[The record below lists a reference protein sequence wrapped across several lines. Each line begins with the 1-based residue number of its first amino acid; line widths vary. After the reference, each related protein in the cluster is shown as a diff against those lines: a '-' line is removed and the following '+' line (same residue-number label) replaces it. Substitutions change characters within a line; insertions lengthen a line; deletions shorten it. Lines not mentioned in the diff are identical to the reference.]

1 MRLSHRGRIV
11 RNIALAAGAV
21 AVVAVAAWQL
31 RGLSRPFGAPS
42 CQATAGGATFEVSP
56 EQMANVATIA
66 GISVQRGLPAR
77 AATIALATA
86 RQESKFIN
94 VAYGDRDSLGLFQQ
108 RPSQGWGTAAQ
119 VRDPVY
125 ATNAFYDALVKVRG
139 YSSME
144 ITQVAQ
150 RVQRSAYPRAYA
162 DNEPE
167 ARVYASALTG
177 YSMSALTCRLDP
189 KSAPGGAAAVGPFL
203 AALAREQVAVRS
215 SRVSSSGVAGVRLA
229 PTGRTIAWSLAQWSV
244 ASASR
249 LGVARV
255 YVEGKV
261 WDRAKPDVGWAPSSE
276 GGPGVV
282 VMFTASRPPR
292 A

>member
-1 MRLSHRGRIV
+1 MRLSHRGRVV
-11 RNIALAAGAV
+11 RNAALAAGAV
-21 AVVAVAAWQL
+21 AVVAVVAWQL
-31 RGLSRPFGAPS
+31 KGGSRPFGSPS
-42 CQATAGGATFEVSP
+42 CQATVNGATFEITP

-66 GISVQRGLPAR
+66 GISVKRGLPAR

-86 RQESKFIN
+86 RQESKFVN

-139 YSSME
+139 YQSME

-177 YSMSALTCRLDP
+177 YSVGALTCRLDP
-189 KSAPGGAAAVGPFL
+189 KSAPGGAQAVAPFL
-203 AALAREQVAVRS
+203 TALAREQVAVRS
-215 SRVSSSGVAGVRLA
+215 SRVASSGAGVRLA
-229 PTGRTIAWSLAQWSV
+229 PADRRTAWSLAQWSV

-255 YVEGKV
+255 YVDGKV
-261 WDRAKPDVGWAPSSE
+261 WDRAKPDAGWAPSSE
-276 GGPGVV
+276 GGSGVV
-282 VMFTASRPPR
+282 VMLSASRPPPT
-292 A
+292 